1 MLIRQTLVVFGSVS
15 PSAAST
21 QVVPN
26 GGKRKETRLRQRWA
40 RKALIFATK
49 KNK

>member
-1 MLIRQTLVVFGSVS
+1 MAIGLVA

-26 GGKRKETRLRQRWA
+26 GGKRGSAGAEGETVPTLSIAQWVNEGS
-40 RKALIFATK
+40 IET
-49 KNK
+49 